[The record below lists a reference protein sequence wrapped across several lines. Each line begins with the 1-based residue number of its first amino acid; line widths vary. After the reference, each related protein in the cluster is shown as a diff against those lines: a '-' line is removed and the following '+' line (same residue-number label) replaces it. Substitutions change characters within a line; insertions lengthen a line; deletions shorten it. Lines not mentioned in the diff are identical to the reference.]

1 MLRGTRLQYVQ
12 RRSYF
17 WLAFLVVTLVGL
29 AVSMV
34 LASDKGWS
42 RILAEVT
49 LLLASFCALLLIIF
63 TTNKQWQK
71 EQAELGRQINQ
82 HARGFYLPGGI
93 PPLPRDYPKVR
104 SFLRRLFQGKSD

>member
-1 MLRGTRLQYVQ
+1 MLRGTRLHYVQ

-17 WLAFLVVTLVGL
+17 LLAFLVVTLIGL
-29 AVSMV
+29 PVCMV
-34 LASDKGWS
+34 LASGGWS
-42 RILAEVT
+42 RILAAMI
-49 LLLASFCALLLIIF
+49 LLLASFDALLLIIF
-63 TTNKQWQK
+63 MTNKQWQR

-82 HARGFYLPGGI
+82 HTHASYLPGGN

>member
-17 WLAFLVVTLVGL
+17 MLAFLVVSLIGL
-29 AVSMV
+29 PVFMV
-34 LASDKGWS
+34 LASDGWL
-42 RILAEVT
+42 RIFAAMI
-49 LLLASFCALLLIIF
+49 LLLASFCALLMIVF
-63 TTNKQWQK
+63 MTNKHWQK
-71 EQAELGRQINQ
+71 EQAELGRHINQ
-82 HARGFYLPGGI
+82 HAHVSYLPGGN